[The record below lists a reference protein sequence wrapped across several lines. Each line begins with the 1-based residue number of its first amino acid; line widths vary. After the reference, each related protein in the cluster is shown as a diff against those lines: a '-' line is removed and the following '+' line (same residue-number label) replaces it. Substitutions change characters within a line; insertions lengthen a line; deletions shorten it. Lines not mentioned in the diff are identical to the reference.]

1 RARIRALV
9 PVSSTL
15 LPVRIRT
22 HARSQLR
29 YLFDGISADGKRPQ
43 IEIAGGAGGAP
54 ARIFAFGGDQPDL
67 DGDAAV
73 TSRRNSHAESVADL
87 QRLDQVLA
95 QVEVDPQVVEI
106 DQGHQRHAGRDVFAG
121 VNVAL
126 VDLRGDR
133 RVDDHLIDDRL
144 HGRDVGN
151 RLLHVCRGDLAF
163 LFRVTVDR
171 LLVGGFG

>member
-1 RARIRALV
+1 HFLDRVRANLKRAQV
-9 PVSSTL
+9 
-15 LPVRIRT
+15 
-22 HARSQLR
+22 
-29 YLFDGISADGKRPQ
+29 
-43 IEIAGGAGGAP
+43 EIAGGAGGAP

-73 TSRRNSHAESVADL
+73 TQRRNSHVEAVADL

-95 QVEVDPQVVEI
+95 QLEVDPHVVEI

-133 RVDDHLIDDRL
+133 RVDDHLIDD
-144 HGRDVGN
+144 
-151 RLLHVCRGDLAF
+151 
-163 LFRVTVDR
+163 
-171 LLVGGFG
+171 